1 MDVDLIAIAD
11 AIKDDFDYK
20 STQDRWSQKR
30 SFQVCLVNAR
40 LPLKVIFLVSWP
52 SSGEAQIKLSLQTWK
67 WSPSTKPKYKS
78 RHHQLLLY
86 VIKALLMSMQTTA
99 GQLYDKCC
107 QPNTNLE
114 NLPFTDV
121 KTQKV
126 KGNSRSAGLRP
137 KISFQTAERKELSN
151 QIKSDT
157 ISFL

>member
-1 MDVDLIAIAD
+1 
-11 AIKDDFDYK
+11 
-20 STQDRWSQKR
+20 
-30 SFQVCLVNAR
+30 
-40 LPLKVIFLVSWP
+40 
-52 SSGEAQIKLSLQTWK
+52 
-67 WSPSTKPKYKS
+67 
-78 RHHQLLLY
+78 
-86 VIKALLMSMQTTA
+86 MQTTA